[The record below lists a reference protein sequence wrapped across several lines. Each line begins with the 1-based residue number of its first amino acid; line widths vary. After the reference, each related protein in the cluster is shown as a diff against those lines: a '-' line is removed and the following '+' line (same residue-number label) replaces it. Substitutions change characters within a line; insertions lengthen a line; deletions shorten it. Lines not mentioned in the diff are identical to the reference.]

1 MTFTA
6 NRSIELLYR
15 HFIQTSLSIFL
26 ARRLVYSAK
35 FVYRHS
41 VSKHINLFSFSFC
54 FRHFQQLIIDR
65 LNSPLNNLT
74 KWAEVEILLTLRWQV
89 KKDDLILIHP
99 IQISPIKML
108 SSITLLIGISV
119 ALTAWQP
126 SSTASMAL
134 QPPFSAITSEM
145 VNCASS
151 AGKVS
156 PKTAFS

>member
-1 MTFTA
+1 M
-6 NRSIELLYR
+6 
-15 HFIQTSLSIFL
+15 
-26 ARRLVYSAK
+26 
-35 FVYRHS
+35 
-41 VSKHINLFSFSFC
+41 
-54 FRHFQQLIIDR
+54 
-65 LNSPLNNLT
+65 LT
-74 KWAEVEILLTLRWQV
+74 G

-119 ALTAWQP
+119 ALTVWQP

-134 QPPFSAITSEM
+134 LPPFATAAITSEM